1 MDRLKEIVGR
11 LDTFQR
17 DRSWLGFPVGVWKKF
32 GDDQA
37 GNLAALIAYYAFV
50 SIFPLLLVLATLL
63 QIVLHSNPGLRER
76 LVKSALHA
84 YPVIGPEIGRS
95 VHALTST
102 GIALVI
108 GLVGA
113 VLGARGVAIAMQ
125 NALSSVWA
133 IPRQQRPGFPMSTVL
148 AIELIVVVGVGQIAA
163 AALSGLAGGLGHVIS
178 GAGAEVA
185 TIALSFVANVGVF
198 WLAFRIATAR
208 KVSWRDLRLAAV
220 LSAAS
225 WQLLLLLGGY
235 FISHLLHRSSAL
247 YGVFGV
253 VLGMLAWLYLQA
265 QITLYAV
272 EAAAVRA
279 WRLWPR
285 GLAAPPTEQ
294 DLSAYEYYA
303 RADRHPPPAS
313 D

>member
-17 DRSWLGFPVGVWKKF
+17 DRSWLGFLVGVWKKF

-50 SIFPLLLVLATLL
+50 SIFPLLLVLVTVL
-63 QIVLHSNPGLRER
+63 QLILRSNPALRER
-76 LVKSALHA
+76 LLKSALHA
-84 YPVIGPEIGRS
+84 YPVIGTQLGQS

-102 GIALVI
+102 GIALVV

-113 VLGARGVAIAMQ
+113 VLGARGVAVAMQ

-133 IPRQQRPGFPMSTVL
+133 IPRQERPGFPVSTLL

-163 AALSGLAGGLGHVIS
+163 ATLSGMAGGLGHVIS

-198 WLAFRIATAR
+198 WVAFRIATAR

-225 WQLLLLLGGY
+225 WQVLLLLGGY
-235 FISHLLHRSSAL
+235 VINHLLHHSSAL

-272 EAAAVRA
+272 EAASVRTL
-279 WRLWPR
+279 RLWPR
-285 GLAAPPTEQ
+285 GIAAPPTEQ
-294 DLSAYEYYA
+294 DLRAYEYYG

-313 D
+313 

>member
-1 MDRLKEIVGR
+1 MDRLQEIVR
-11 LDTFQR
+11 RIDTLQR
-17 DRSWLGFPVGVWKKF
+17 DKSWLGFLVGVWKKF

-50 SIFPLLLVLATLL
+50 SIFPLLLVLITVL
-63 QIVLHSNPGLRER
+63 QLILRNNPALRAR

-84 YPVIGPEIGRS
+84 YPVIGPELGRS
-95 VHALTST
+95 VHALSST

-108 GLVGA
+108 GLVA
-113 VLGARGVAIAMQ
+113 ALLGARGVAVAMQ
-125 NALSSVWA
+125 NALSFVWA
-133 IPRQQRPGFPMSTVL
+133 IPRQERPGFPLSTVL
-148 AIELIVVVGVGQIAA
+148 AIELIVVVGIGQIVVAL
-163 AALSGLAGGLGHVIS
+163 LSGVAGGLGHVIS
-178 GAGAEVA
+178 GAGAEVV

-198 WLAFRIATAR
+198 WLAFRIASAR

-225 WQLLLLLGGY
+225 WQVLLLVGSY
-235 FISHLLHRSSAL
+235 FINHLLHHSSAL
-247 YGVFGV
+247 YGTFGV

-285 GLAAPPTEQ
+285 GIAAPPTKQ
-294 DLSAYEYYA
+294 DLRAYQYYG
-303 RADRHPPPAS
+303 RADRLPPPAS
-313 D
+313 